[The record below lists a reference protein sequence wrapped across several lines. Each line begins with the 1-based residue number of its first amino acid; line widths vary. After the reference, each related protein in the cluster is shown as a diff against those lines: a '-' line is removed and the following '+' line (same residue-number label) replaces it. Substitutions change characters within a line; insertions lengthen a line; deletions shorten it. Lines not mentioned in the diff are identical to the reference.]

1 MTPEQ
6 QKALALSRARRR
18 RAEAE
23 QIDQVPVEQPIQ
35 QQVQQP
41 AQQLVEPSFAQGIGE
56 KFDVRRGKVTDL
68 MEQLARST
76 NEEVLNPNRV
86 GLPSFLLQTAG
97 QVAGGALDIAG
108 EGLAAAG
115 RFGAEKFSQAFPEQ
129 ARSLRGGMAAL
140 RSMEVPFQSP
150 ATRQA
155 AAGVKTGVQKAAE
168 LAEKYPKQAGELG
181 AVANILSV
189 AAPFK
194 GAGQRSMGKK
204 LAQRKE
210 FTDNLI
216 LKNTTPLQKRDIVER
231 SVQVGKKVRVNL
243 TPRENAISNE
253 VAKLKGVKP
262 KNTLLQNQNIIQ
274 SEIDKTLKALDKRL
288 ASSKVRINRQGMN
301 SYIENNVNKALEA
314 NKLTPTVGKKALR
327 DFTDLGKELLAKHPN
342 TPSGVLKARR
352 EFDRLVK
359 RAKPTVSHTELE
371 KPFDDLVHTVRSSMN
386 DLVAESAPE
395 AGVKSA
401 LKKTSHLISAVEAIV
416 PKTTKELTK
425 KSTSKLVRGA
435 ESLARF
441 SILAKTSHM
450 VRK

>member
-6 QKALALSRARRR
+6 KKALALSRARRR

-23 QIDQVPVEQPIQ
+23 SIQPVQEVQPVE
-35 QQVQQP
+35 
-41 AQQLVEPSFAQGIGE
+41 EPSFASRVGE
-56 KFDVRRGKVTDL
+56 KLDVRRGNVTDL
-68 MEQLARST
+68 MEGLARST
-76 NEEVLNPNRV
+76 NEDVLDPNRI
-86 GLPSFLLQTAG
+86 GLPSFLLQTVG
-97 QVAGGALDIAG
+97 QTAGGALDIVG
-108 EGLAAAG
+108 EGLSSVG
-115 RFGAEKFSQAFPEQ
+115 RFGAEKLTEAFPEK

-140 RSMEVPFQSP
+140 RSMEMPFQSP
-150 ATRQA
+150 ATRKA
-155 AAGVKTGVQKAAE
+155 EETAKAGIQKASE
-168 LAEKYPKQAGELG
+168 LAQKYPKQAGELG

-194 GAGQRSMGKK
+194 DAGQRSMGKQ
-204 LAQRKE
+204 LAKRKE
-210 FTDNLI
+210 FVDDLI

-253 VAKLKGVKP
+253 VSKLKGVKP
-262 KNTLLQNQNIIQ
+262 KNTLLQNQNVIQ

-288 ASSKVRINRQGMN
+288 AGSKVRINRQGMN
-301 SYIENNVNKALEA
+301 SYIETNVNKALEA
-314 NKLTPTVGKKALR
+314 NKLTPTVGKKALK

-342 TPSGVLKARR
+342 TPSGILKARR

-359 RAKPTVSHTELE
+359 KAKPTVSHTELE

-395 AGVKSA
+395 AGVKAA
-401 LKKTSHLISAVEAIV
+401 LKKSSHLISAVEAIV
-416 PKTTKELTK
+416 PKTTKDLTQ